1 MYHTHAHPFVG
12 VILMIGIWVVQRLIA
27 FLIFRDAKE
36 QKMLAPVW
44 TILAILPFFGFLV
57 DIVYLIIRELGH
69 HGKWKLPRLLCKS
82 GMWGL
87 KSPFFLIVTSSS
99 FSF

>member
-1 MYHTHAHPFVG
+1 MPPYMMYSPHAHSFVG
-12 VILMIGIWVVQRLIA
+12 IILMIGIWVVQLLIA

-57 DIVYLIIRELGH
+57 DILYLIIREL
-69 HGKWKLPRLLCKS
+69 KAPRKMENPPASL
-82 GMWGL
+82 
-87 KSPFFLIVTSSS
+87 
-99 FSF
+99 